1 MKSNLRKTILSGTCL
16 LALLTFPA
24 NAAVVTIGYWRG
36 GENDTPAPTGFQPL
50 NSSTIDI
57 AGSNNLQPWN
67 SVQQTPGFSG
77 FGPYYD
83 APGLV
88 TGSTSTY
95 AFDPGAG
102 NLLQTSVF
110 NTANS
115 DWGIQAI
122 TTTTQAD
129 STIIANGSA
138 NLGGYGIIIYNG
150 KYSGLMNSIAVLE
163 GNIAANGTARN
174 VALVNDNGTLQLYV
188 DGVLDVSSPLGGSLA
203 PAGLF
208 TIGGTFGNS
217 GYSNF
222 ANGSIDEAR
231 IFTFATG
238 EFNPATD
245 LIYVVPEPSTSAFL
259 LMGAVSALLL
269 YRRQRVKA

>member
-1 MKSNLRKTILSGTCL
+1 
-16 LALLTFPA
+16 
-24 NAAVVTIGYWRG
+24 
-36 GENDTPAPTGFQPL
+36 
-50 NSSTIDI
+50 
-57 AGSNNLQPWN
+57 
-67 SVQQTPGFSG
+67 
-77 FGPYYD
+77 
-83 APGLV
+83 LV

-110 NTANS
+110 NTATS

-129 STIIANGSA
+129 STIIANGSS

-150 KYSGLMNSIAVLE
+150 KYSGLMNSIGVLE
-163 GNIAANGTARN
+163 GSIAANGTARN

-188 DGVLDVSSPLGGSLA
+188 DGVLDVSSSLGGSIT

-231 IFTFATG
+231 IFTFTTG
-238 EFNPATD
+238 QFNAATD
-245 LIYVVPEPSTSAFL
+245 LLYVVPEPSTSAFL
-259 LMGAVSALLL
+259 LMGAVGTLLA
-269 YRRQRVKA
+269 YRRQRTTA